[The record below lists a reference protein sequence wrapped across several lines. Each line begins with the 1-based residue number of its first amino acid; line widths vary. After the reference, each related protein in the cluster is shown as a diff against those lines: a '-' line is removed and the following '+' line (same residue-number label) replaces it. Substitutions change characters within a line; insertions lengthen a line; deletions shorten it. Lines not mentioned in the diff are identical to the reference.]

1 MCRVHFAC
9 QLSCDP
15 RFLCILSLWF
25 YLSHQSNK
33 MATVMTIFLLS
44 FAFLNVSNFVSIT
57 IKYESKLWN
66 HLKEVVSWEYVFDL
80 S

>member
-1 MCRVHFAC
+1 
-9 QLSCDP
+9 
-15 RFLCILSLWF
+15 
-25 YLSHQSNK
+25 
-33 MATVMTIFLLS
+33 MTIFLLL

-80 S
+80 SWLFPFLIVPVIHKSLQAIPKGHFLIYFPCIQIKA